1 MSNLSVCQIARLG
14 TVEYRQAVEWQKR
27 LVNGV
32 QAGLRPNI
40 LLLLEHPHVYTTGRL
55 GKSEHLPSTYDS
67 FETKSVPIKETDRGG
82 QVTYHGPG
90 QIVGY
95 PIIDLKAWGGPLKYV
110 RALERVII
118 ATLDDLGIEARAIP
132 GLTGVWVDESKIA
145 AIGVKISRGVTYH
158 GFSLNVKPDLA
169 YYADIIPCGITD
181 RGITSLE
188 ALGIT
193 NPKLE
198 LVQEFLC
205 RRFGQIMGYDMEG
218 VDSRS
223 LVHEL
228 MVN

>member
-14 TVEYRQAVEWQKR
+14 TIEYRQAVEWQKR
-27 LVNGV
+27 LVNDV

-55 GKSEHLPSTYDS
+55 GKSEHLPLTHDL
-67 FETKSVPIKETDRGG
+67 FEAHPVPIIETDRGG

-110 RALERVII
+110 RALEQVII
-118 ATLDDLGIEARAIP
+118 ATLDDLGIEARTIP

-145 AIGVKISRGVTYH
+145 AIGVKISRGLTYH
-158 GFSLNVKPDLA
+158 GFSLNVNPDLT

-198 LVQEFLC
+198 LVQEFLG
-205 RRFGQIMGYDMEG
+205 RRFGQVLGYEMEG
-218 VDSRS
+218 VDSRT

-228 MVN
+228 LVS

>member
-1 MSNLSVCQIARLG
+1 MSNLSICQIARLG
-14 TVEYRQAVEWQKR
+14 TIEYRQAVEWQKR
-27 LVNGV
+27 LVRDV
-32 QAGLRPNI
+32 QGGLRPNI

-67 FETKSVPIKETDRGG
+67 FETKSVPIIETDRGG

-110 RALERVII
+110 RSLEQVII
-118 ATLDDLGIEARAIP
+118 ATLDDLGIGARVIP

-169 YYADIIPCGITD
+169 YYADIIPVSYTHL
-181 RGITSLE
+181 TLPTK
-188 ALGIT
+188 A
-193 NPKLE
+193 
-198 LVQEFLC
+198 
-205 RRFGQIMGYDMEG
+205 
-218 VDSRS
+218 
-223 LVHEL
+223 
-228 MVN
+228 

>member
-1 MSNLSVCQIARLG
+1 MG
-14 TVEYRQAVEWQKR
+14 
-27 LVNGV
+27 
-32 QAGLRPNI
+32 
-40 LLLLEHPHVYTTGRL
+40 
-55 GKSEHLPSTYDS
+55 SEMCIRDS
-67 FETKSVPIKETDRGG
+67 
-82 QVTYHGPG
+82 
-90 QIVGY
+90 

-145 AIGVKISRGVTYH
+145 AIGVKISQGVTYH
-158 GFSLNVKPDLA
+158 GFSLNVKPDLT

-198 LVQEFLC
+198 LVQEFFC
-205 RRFGQIMGYDMEG
+205 RRFGQILGYDMVG

>member
-1 MSNLSVCQIARLG
+1 MSNLSICQIARLG
-14 TVEYRQAVEWQKR
+14 TIEYRQAVEWQKR
-27 LVNGV
+27 LVRDV
-32 QAGLRPNI
+32 QGGLRPNI

-67 FETKSVPIKETDRGG
+67 FETKSVPIIETDRGG

-110 RALERVII
+110 RSLEQVII
-118 ATLDDLGIEARAIP
+118 ATLDDLGIGARVIP

-158 GFSLNVKPDLA
+158 GFSLNVKPNLA

-181 RGITSLE
+181 RGITSVE
-188 ALGIT
+188 ELGIVK
-193 NPKLE
+193 PRLE

-205 RRFGQIMGYDMEG
+205 RRFGQILGYEMKK

-223 LVHEL
+223 LVQEL
-228 MVN
+228 TVH